1 MSIQSFREIL
11 RTMVKPSPRPDA
23 FHQIEQEART
33 RLYGLFVWARLA
45 AVPLIV
51 ALVGWIVFNDSTLW
65 RQILLG
71 LLMVSLTTISVWDV
85 YLYSWKKHIGSFAIQ
100 RNAAGAGLAILAII
114 FSTGALESPLLPLI
128 LIISLVTT
136 LVVGPRIGRIMV
148 VGFQLPA
155 LWCFAF
161 VTIYELL
168 PGMIPDVFGGG
179 TRAGRSDMALWTTAA
194 VYTFVL
200 MAIISFGVRLR
211 RAFTELLKQTL
222 DERDAALQ
230 MHSDQN
236 SALMALTGEIAHE
249 LKNPLA
255 SVKGLAAL
263 VARGQEEG
271 SKPAERM
278 GVLRR
283 EVDRMQSVLEEFLNF
298 SRPLVPLSQE
308 STDLVALCHDVV
320 ELHEGVTRE
329 RDISIEVRGRSELTL
344 LCDRRKIKQI
354 LINMVQNAFEASP
367 RGSRIMIDVEL
378 ETDGTG
384 ARLHVI
390 DEGPGLAEGVGERA
404 FDPGVTS
411 KAKGSGLGLT
421 VARALARQHGGD
433 LSLENDTGGGC
444 RATLLLPETPDGEED
459 SEGGAL

>member
-1 MSIQSFREIL
+1 MSVQSFREIL
-11 RTMVKPSPRPDA
+11 RTMVKPPPTPDA

-45 AVPLIV
+45 VAPLIV
-51 ALVGWIVFNDSTLW
+51 ALVGWIVFKDSALW

-71 LLMVSLTTISVWDV
+71 LLMVSLTTISIWDV
-85 YLYSWKKHIGSFAIQ
+85 YLYSWKKRIGSFAIQ
-100 RNAAGAGLAILAII
+100 RNAAGAGLAILVII
-114 FSTGALESPLLPLI
+114 FSTGALESPMLPLI

-161 VTIYELL
+161 VTINELL

-179 TRAGRSDMALWTTAA
+179 TRAGRSDMALWTTTA
-194 VYTFVL
+194 VYSFVL

-211 RAFTELLKQTL
+211 RAFTELLKQIL
-222 DERDAALQ
+222 DERDSALQ

-236 SALMALTGEIAHE
+236 RALMTLTGEIAHE
-249 LKNPLA
+249 LKNPLS

-308 STDLVALCHDVV
+308 STDLVELCRDVV
-320 ELHEGVTRE
+320 ELHEGVSRE
-329 RDISIEVRGRSELTL
+329 RGVTVEVTESAEVTL
-344 LCDRRKIKQI
+344 SCDRRKIKQI
-354 LINMVQNAFEASP
+354 LINMVQNAFEVSP
-367 RGSRIMIDVEL
+367 RGSGIAIVVEQD
-378 ETDGTG
+378 TDGLG
-384 ARLHVI
+384 GRLQVI
-390 DEGPGLAEGVGERA
+390 DEGPGLAEDVGERA

-411 KAKGSGLGLT
+411 KSKGSGLGLT

-433 LSLENDTGGGC
+433 LSLENDSGGGC
-444 RATLLLPETPDGEED
+444 RAILVLPELPDEAED